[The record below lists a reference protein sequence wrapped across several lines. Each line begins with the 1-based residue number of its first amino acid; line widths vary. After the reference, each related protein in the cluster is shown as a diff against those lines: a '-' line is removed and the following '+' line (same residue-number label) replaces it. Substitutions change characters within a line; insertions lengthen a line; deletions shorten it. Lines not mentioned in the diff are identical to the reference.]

1 MISKISIGSGI
12 GGCLDYLLQEN
23 KQPVVLVTQGMSDT
37 KKKAKADFRAWASVN
52 TKLSKNVL
60 HIPLSFSPQ
69 DKQKLLSDP
78 ALKEKIISRYVEL
91 MSKQGYGLNKT
102 QYIAIEHHDTKHPHI
117 HLVFNRIDENGKT
130 IKDGFIAVNSKKICK
145 QITKEFELT
154 PAESKTKSINK
165 ELQHGKEKLKT
176 EIYQT
181 LLELKLKNKYVSL
194 NDIQQKL
201 SEKNIELQLI
211 IDDSGIVYGSYY
223 TQKVGEKTIKIKTS
237 SIDKELTLKKLVESH
252 RLHLIRESLQEEYRQ
267 RREITNV
274 IHDLD
279 HSFVKYARDE
289 SKMQDDL
296 ATIMSLGIFKQDK
309 PRIYSKSNFATAI
322 ELKNKRQAVKSV
334 VASSLLQAFDKADNF
349 DDLLRRLN
357 KQNIKT
363 IALRREKK
371 ILVSSGDMHFLTTDL
386 HPDLTYDYMHL
397 KFQNNKQDAL
407 SYLNNQFEKLKDH
420 VKTLDELTRLLPKD
434 IILYIQKI
442 PNDEGDFKDQM
453 VFEVLGEKVK
463 RNQLNK
469 SVNTWLNDLN
479 FGPNKRSDITVPGN
493 ELKAII
499 LDAMK
504 LVVSQEGL
512 KEFLKSK
519 GIESIFKYDTQD
531 NLVGVRFNYDGQ
543 SFKGSDLGLS
553 AKSITKKL
561 QAKTDDQSK
570 NPGLKL

>member
-23 KQPVVLVTQGMSDT
+23 KQPVVLVTQGMSET

-60 HIPLSFSPQ
+60 HIPLSFSPN
-69 DKQKLLSDP
+69 DKQKLIADP
-78 ALKEKIISRYVEL
+78 QLKENIISRYVEL

-117 HLVFNRIDENGKT
+117 HLVFNRIDQDGKT
-130 IKDGFIAVNSKKICK
+130 IKDGFIAINSKKVCK
-145 QITKEFELT
+145 QITKEFNLT
-154 PAESKTKSINK
+154 VAESKTKVINK
-165 ELQHGKEKLKT
+165 DLQHGKEKMKT
-176 EIYQT
+176 EIYET
-181 LLELKLKNKYVSL
+181 LFDLKLKNKYVSL
-194 NDIQQKL
+194 NDIEQKL

-223 TQKVGEKTIKIKTS
+223 TQKVGEKSIKIKTS
-237 SIDKELTLKKLVESH
+237 SIDKELTLKRLVESH
-252 RLHLIRESLQEEYRQ
+252 RLHLIRESLQEEYKQ

-289 SKMQDDL
+289 SRMQDDL
-296 ATIMSLGIFKQDK
+296 ATIMSLGIFKETK
-309 PRIYSKSNFATAI
+309 PRISNRSNFATAF
-322 ELKNKRQAVKSV
+322 ELNNKRRAVKSV
-334 VASSLLQAFDKADNF
+334 VASSLLQAFDKADSF
-349 DDLLRRLN
+349 EDLQARLN

-371 ILVSSGDMHFLTTDL
+371 LLVSSGDMHFLSTDL
-386 HPDLTYDYMHL
+386 HPDLSYDYLHL

-407 SYLNNQFEKLKDH
+407 SYLMSHFDQLKDR
-420 VKTLDELTRLLPKD
+420 VKSLDELTRLLPKD
-434 IILYIQKI
+434 IVVDIRKVAVENGEIKEQLT
-442 PNDEGDFKDQM
+442 F
-453 VFEVLGEKVK
+453 VVLGEQIK

-469 SVNTWLNDLN
+469 PVNNWLNELA
-479 FGPNKRSDITVPGN
+479 FGPGKQSKPEDPGMY
-493 ELKAII
+493 LKAVIM
-499 LDAMK
+499 DAIQQS
-504 LVVSQEGL
+504 VSQEGL
-512 KEFLKSK
+512 KEILKSK

-531 NLVGVRFNYDGQ
+531 NLVGVRFNHDGQ

-561 QAKTDDQSK
+561 PAKTDDQSN

>member
-23 KQPVVLVTQGMSDT
+23 KQPVVLVAQGMSDT

-52 TKLSKNVL
+52 TKLTKNVL
-60 HIPLSFSPQ
+60 HIPLSFSPN
-69 DKQKLLSDP
+69 DKQKLVADP
-78 ALKEKIISRYVEL
+78 QLKEKIISRYVEL
-91 MSKQGYGLNKT
+91 MSKQGYALNKT

-117 HLVFNRIDENGKT
+117 HLVFNRIDDAGKT
-130 IKDGFIAVNSKKICK
+130 IKDGFIAINSKKVCK
-145 QITKEFELT
+145 QITKEFNLT
-154 PAESKTKSINK
+154 VAESKTRSINK
-165 ELQHGKEKLKT
+165 ELQHGKEKMKT

-181 LLELKLKNKYVSL
+181 LFDLKLKNKYVSL
-194 NDIQQKL
+194 NDIEKKL
-201 SEKNIELQLI
+201 AEKNIELQLI

-237 SIDKELTLKKLVESH
+237 SIDKELTLKRLVESH

-267 RREITNV
+267 RKEITNV

-296 ATIMSLGIFKQDK
+296 ATIMSLGLFKQDK
-309 PRIYSKSNFATAI
+309 PKINSKSNFATAI
-322 ELKNKRQAVKSV
+322 ELKNKRKAVRSV
-334 VASSLLQAFDKADNF
+334 IASSLLQAFDKADNF
-349 DDLLRRLN
+349 EDLLSRLN
-357 KQNIKT
+357 KQSIKT

-371 ILVSSGDMHFLTTDL
+371 ILISSGDMHFLSTDL

-407 SYLNNQFEKLKDH
+407 SYLNNQFDQLKDQ
-420 VKTLDELTRLLPKD
+420 VNSLDELTRLLPKD
-434 IILYIQKI
+434 IVLNIQKI
-442 PNDEGDFKDQM
+442 PTEEGGFKDQM

-479 FGPNKRSDITVPGN
+479 FGQNKRSEITDSEN

-561 QAKTDDQSK
+561 PAKTDDQSN